1 MKLYQEE
8 EQKRKEEAAAL
19 QKAKLLREKQE
30 LQAQRANYKE
40 QEWEKVDDKRLDDYL
55 SDEDETTGGGDG
67 EVEES
72 DFYCVVC
79 DKFYKSEH
87 QLSSHESSRK
97 HTRLAWRMK
106 KQMMADEEDFAF
118 TTATKD
124 QQPTNDDTDH
134 GNGDNDLHGNDDND
148 LSIPEPVTKPKKK
161 NKQKKKMTPHWGFD
175 EVEQDLLANEEEI
188 DHVTALAATLELEQ
202 SSRRRKRNGKH
213 ATGGKTEGDHDGT

>member
-30 LQAQRANYKE
+30 LQAQRANYRE
-40 QEWEKVDDKRLDDYL
+40 QEWEKVDDTRLDDYL
-55 SDEDETTGGGDG
+55 SDEDEATGGGDG

-118 TTATKD
+118 TTAATD
-124 QQPTNDDTDH
+124 QQPTNGDIDH
-134 GNGDNDLHGNDDND
+134 GNGDD

-175 EVEQDLLANEEEI
+175 EVEQDLLDNEEEI

-213 ATGGKTEGDHDGT
+213 ATGGKAEKDHDVYLED